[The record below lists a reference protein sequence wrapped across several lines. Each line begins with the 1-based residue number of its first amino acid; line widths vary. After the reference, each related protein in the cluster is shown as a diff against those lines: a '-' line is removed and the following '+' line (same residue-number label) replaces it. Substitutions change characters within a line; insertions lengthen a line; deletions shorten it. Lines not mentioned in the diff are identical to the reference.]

1 MFILIPLMFVVNILS
16 QGIIYVELNFSIFVK
31 LPLAMIND
39 KITLLHVLTVFVPQ

>member
-16 QGIIYVELNFSIFVK
+16 QGIIYVELNFSIVK